1 MKTISTNVFKE
12 AEQQAYSAFL
22 EWPLWLV
29 LRDQELSAAI
39 KAGSSSSV
47 VKSKSQNPERIKNA
61 K

>member
-12 AEQQAYSAFL
+12 VEQQAYCAYL

-29 LRDQELSAAI
+29 LRDKELCAAI
-39 KAGSSSSV
+39 KAGSASPT
-47 VKSKSQNPERIKNA
+47 SKSTQHPERVQNA